1 MKLNWNN
8 FHLYGDFLKKNELR
22 VENPQEQ
29 MANAILDSGRGI
41 AAYDLAQKVYNDKG
55 DTEYN
60 DKEGKVIEG
69 LLQTLPTKWAIALKD
84 IIVKE

>member
-8 FHLYGDFLKKNELR
+8 FHLYGDFVKKNELR

-41 AAYDLAQKVYNDKG
+41 AAYDLAQKVYNDNG
-55 DTEYN
+55 ETEYN
-60 DKEGKVIEG
+60 DRESAVIEG

>member
-1 MKLNWNN
+1 MKLDWNK
-8 FHLYGDFLKKNELR
+8 FHLYGDVAKKNELK
-22 VENPQEQ
+22 VENPQEEI
-29 MANAILDSGRGI
+29 ANAILDMGRGI
-41 AAYDLAQKVYNDKG
+41 AAYDLAQKMYNDKG

-60 DKEGKVIEG
+60 ERESAVIEG

>member
-8 FHLYGDFLKKNELR
+8 FHLYGDFMRKNELR

-60 DKEGKVIEG
+60 DRESAVIEG

>member
-1 MKLNWNN
+1 MKIDWNN
-8 FHLYGDFLKKNELR
+8 FHLYGDFMKKNELR

-29 MANAILDSGRGI
+29 MANAILDNGRGI
-41 AAYDLAQKVYNDKG
+41 AAYHLADKVYNDKG

-69 LLQTLPTKWAIALKD
+69 LTQTLPTKWAIALND

>member
-1 MKLNWNN
+1 MKIDWNN
-8 FHLYGDFLKKNELR
+8 FHLYGDFMKKNELR

-60 DKEGKVIEG
+60 DKEGKMIEG
-69 LLQTLPTKWAIALKD
+69 LTQTLPTKWAIALND

>member
-8 FHLYGDFLKKNELR
+8 FHLYGDFAKKNELR

-29 MANAILDSGRGI
+29 MANAILDNGRGI

-60 DKEGKVIEG
+60 DKEGRVIEG
-69 LLQTLPTKWAIALKD
+69 LLQTLPTKWAIALND
-84 IIVKE
+84 IIIKE